1 MSEQNVQERADEP
14 SAPPRA
20 GEAAGT
26 AVSPGAAGDGP
37 SAPGVLRITPYY
49 YFADRE
55 LTRRELQYEP
65 IGGMQVQITQTTEDV
80 DALGVPQT
88 VLLPRRPAQ
97 PKRPQLGR
105 HARARLL
112 RLPVAPVRTRAKGY
126 MGLLISWGLA
136 VVTWCLAQR
145 WRGRHRTW
153 GVIHVHCS
161 ELPWTFMVAVAA
173 GWIMRRPVIL
183 TVHCSA
189 IVTFHPETL
198 AGRLF
203 LGPLARFAERIAL
216 RRAAAVVV
224 LTDRIRKEYE
234 ARGLVPAER
243 IRVVPDGVRLDR
255 FAPGPAA
262 TDEPAGAPEQ
272 AGPPVVAYCGRF
284 APEKGWYDFVTAADE
299 LVNRRGF
306 TGLFVMCGDG
316 NELPHCRTELE
327 RRGLTDHVRLM
338 GHLGRPEIAA
348 LIGSV
353 QVVVIPSR
361 HEELGGT
368 VLEALASGRAVVAT
382 RVGGLPEVVRDG
394 KTGLL
399 VAARAP
405 GEIADAVL
413 RLVGDPE
420 ASARFGAAGREYVLG
435 RFDARVVARRLGDLY
450 TEIGRPAG
458 AAVRGGES

>member
-1 MSEQNVQERADEP
+1 MSEQNVQDRAGRP
-14 SAPPRA
+14 SAPPRP

-26 AVSPGAAGDGP
+26 TAFPGTDGDGP

-88 VLLPRRPAQ
+88 VLLPRRPGQ
-97 PKRPQLGR
+97 PKRPTLGQY
-105 HARARLL
+105 AQARLL
-112 RLPVAPVRTRAKGY
+112 RLPVAPIRTRAKGY

-145 WRGRHRTW
+145 CRGRHRTW

-189 IVTFHPETL
+189 IVTFHPDTV

-216 RRAAAVVV
+216 RRASTVVV

-234 ARGLVPAER
+234 ARGLVAAER

-262 TDEPAGAPEQ
+262 TDEPAGAPGEY
-272 AGPPVVAYCGRF
+272 PVVAYCGRF
-284 APEKGWYDFVTAADE
+284 APEKGWYDFVAAADE

-327 RRGLTDHVRLM
+327 RRGLTGRVRLS

-394 KTGLL
+394 ETGLL

-405 GEIADAVL
+405 EGIADAVL

-420 ASARFGAAGREYVLG
+420 EAARFGAAGREYVLG
-435 RFDARVVARRLGDLY
+435 RFDAMVVARRLSDLY
-450 TEIGRPAG
+450 TEIARPAG
-458 AAVRGGES
+458 ATVRGGES